1 MDLTTVLGISL
12 ALCIASLVVSFQGSI
27 SVYWDLEAF
36 LIAVGG
42 TFASTLL
49 NTPWSN
55 LLNAIKSS
63 FSLLF
68 TSKYNAAAVI
78 PIMKKLSEKAKKDGI
93 FALKNEGK
101 GWSDFFLE
109 KAISLLVLN
118 FNAHAIKSILENEIM
133 ETRARHKEIINI
145 IRTVALYAPVF
156 GLFGTLLGVIQVL
169 TKIGNPAAVGPA
181 MATAVMASVYGILL
195 AYLIF
200 HPIAGKLRLRN
211 EEEILAKAMILDAIL
226 LIRSQ
231 EMPSVVEKHLCS
243 YLGIQPSFKKS
254 A

>member
-49 NTPWSN
+49 NTPWTN
-55 LLNAIKSS
+55 LLNAVRSS

-68 TSKYNAAAVI
+68 TAKYKAKAVI
-78 PIMKKLSEKAKKDGI
+78 PMMKKLSEKAKKDGM
-93 FALKNEGK
+93 FSLKNEGK
-101 GWSDFFLE
+101 GWSDPFLE
-109 KAISLLVLN
+109 KAISLLILN
-118 FNAHAIKSILENEIM
+118 FNAHTIKSILENEIM
-133 ETRARHKEIINI
+133 ETRSRHKEIINI
-145 IRTVALYAPVF
+145 VRTIALYAPVF

-195 AYLIF
+195 AYLVF
-200 HPIAGKLRLRN
+200 HPIAGKLRLRDDQ
-211 EEEILAKAMILDAIL
+211 EILAKAMIVEAIL
-226 LIRSQ
+226 LIRSG
-231 EMPSVVEKHLCS
+231 EMPSVIEKHLYS
-243 YLGIQPSFKKS
+243 YLGTQPSLKKP